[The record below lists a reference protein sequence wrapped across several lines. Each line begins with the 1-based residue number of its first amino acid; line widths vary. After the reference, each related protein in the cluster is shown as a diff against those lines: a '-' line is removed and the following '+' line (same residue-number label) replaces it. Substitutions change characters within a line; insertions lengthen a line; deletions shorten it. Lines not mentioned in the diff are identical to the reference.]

1 MPVRLTIYLR
11 PGLKSLGRRALDVND
26 RMNRVVPIVR
36 AASAVNTNVAIFV
49 EISCGIDR
57 QKRAQGCAQQAFVN
71 LFPAKLGGSP
81 ENKDPIMPM
90 LLGLVTTL
98 SMLAL
103 GFFLG
108 RIWQIRRELLSNQQ
122 RADDEIAR
130 ERQLEKQLLKL
141 QENRFISARRWA

>member
-1 MPVRLTIYLR
+1 MCRLCEPR
-11 PGLKSLGRRALDVND
+11 Q
-26 RMNRVVPIVR
+26 PID
-36 AASAVNTNVAIFV
+36 TNVVIRV
-49 EISCGIDR
+49 EISLRALIVKNG
-57 QKRAQGCAQQAFVN
+57 RAQGCAKQAFVN
-71 LFPAKLGGSP
+71 LFPAKLGVSP
-81 ENKDPIMPM
+81 ENKDSIMPM

-103 GFFLG
+103 GFLLG

-130 ERQLEKQLLKL
+130 ERQLEKQLVKL

>member
-1 MPVRLTIYLR
+1 
-11 PGLKSLGRRALDVND
+11 
-26 RMNRVVPIVR
+26 
-36 AASAVNTNVAIFV
+36 
-49 EISCGIDR
+49 
-57 QKRAQGCAQQAFVN
+57 
-71 LFPAKLGGSP
+71 
-81 ENKDPIMPM
+81 MPM

-103 GFFLG
+103 GFLLG

>member
-1 MPVRLTIYLR
+1 
-11 PGLKSLGRRALDVND
+11 
-26 RMNRVVPIVR
+26 
-36 AASAVNTNVAIFV
+36 
-49 EISCGIDR
+49 
-57 QKRAQGCAQQAFVN
+57 
-71 LFPAKLGGSP
+71 
-81 ENKDPIMPM
+81 MPM

>member
-1 MPVRLTIYLR
+1 
-11 PGLKSLGRRALDVND
+11 
-26 RMNRVVPIVR
+26 
-36 AASAVNTNVAIFV
+36 
-49 EISCGIDR
+49 
-57 QKRAQGCAQQAFVN
+57 
-71 LFPAKLGGSP
+71 
-81 ENKDPIMPM
+81 MPM

-141 QENRFISARRWA
+141 QETDLFRPAAGRKSARVSSAVESGGRPLACDFGLP

>member
-1 MPVRLTIYLR
+1 LLR
-11 PGLKSLGRRALDVND
+11 
-26 RMNRVVPIVR
+26 
-36 AASAVNTNVAIFV
+36 F
-49 EISCGIDR
+49 GI
-57 QKRAQGCAQQAFVN
+57 
-71 LFPAKLGGSP
+71 SP
-81 ENKDPIMPM
+81 ENKDSIMPM

-103 GFFLG
+103 GFLLG

-130 ERQLEKQLLKL
+130 ERQLEKQLVKL

>member
-1 MPVRLTIYLR
+1 MCRLCGPR
-11 PGLKSLGRRALDVND
+11 Q
-26 RMNRVVPIVR
+26 PID
-36 AASAVNTNVAIFV
+36 TNVAILV
-49 EISCGIDR
+49 EISSLIVKSG
-57 QKRAQGCAQQAFVN
+57 RAQGSAQQAFVN
-71 LFPAKLGGSP
+71 LFPAKLGVSP

-90 LLGLVTTL
+90 LLGLATTL

-103 GFFLG
+103 GFVLG

>member
-1 MPVRLTIYLR
+1 MCRLCGPR
-11 PGLKSLGRRALDVND
+11 Q
-26 RMNRVVPIVR
+26 PID
-36 AASAVNTNVAIFV
+36 TNVAIFV
-49 EISCGIDR
+49 EISSLIVKSG
-57 QKRAQGCAQQAFVN
+57 RAQGSAQQAFVN
-71 LFPAKLGGSP
+71 LFPAKLGVSP

>member
-1 MPVRLTIYLR
+1 L
-11 PGLKSLGRRALDVND
+11 
-26 RMNRVVPIVR
+26 IVK
-36 AASAVNTNVAIFV
+36 N
-49 EISCGIDR
+49 G
-57 QKRAQGCAQQAFVN
+57 RAQGCAQQAFVN
-71 LFPAKLGGSP
+71 LFPAKLGVSP
-81 ENKDPIMPM
+81 ENKDSIMPM

-103 GFFLG
+103 GFLLG

-130 ERQLEKQLLKL
+130 ERQLEKQLVKL

>member
-1 MPVRLTIYLR
+1 
-11 PGLKSLGRRALDVND
+11 
-26 RMNRVVPIVR
+26 
-36 AASAVNTNVAIFV
+36 
-49 EISCGIDR
+49 
-57 QKRAQGCAQQAFVN
+57 
-71 LFPAKLGGSP
+71 
-81 ENKDPIMPM
+81 MPM

-130 ERQLEKQLLKL
+130 ERQLEKQLVKL

>member
-1 MPVRLTIYLR
+1 
-11 PGLKSLGRRALDVND
+11 
-26 RMNRVVPIVR
+26 
-36 AASAVNTNVAIFV
+36 
-49 EISCGIDR
+49 
-57 QKRAQGCAQQAFVN
+57 
-71 LFPAKLGGSP
+71 
-81 ENKDPIMPM
+81 MPM

-103 GFFLG
+103 GFLLG

-130 ERQLEKQLLKL
+130 ERQLEKQLVKL